1 MTLIDRYARNT
12 PHGKKAING
21 SEKIGTSPRRIG
33 FVLSSLHFGGAERV
47 ALNLA
52 SALKSEGYDVQFV
65 LMDASGEFLSRAE
78 ADFSVVD
85 LRCDRTWKLPGKLAL
100 YLLRQRPV
108 AVLSSFWKLNICLA
122 TARIVSP
129 STAIGLWEHSSP
141 QVEGNSPTWLFA
153 PSATI
158 LYRLATCVI
167 TVSHTVADDIAQRTL
182 GLRSRIVTIDNAIPP
197 PKITAMPFGANT
209 PNGTRELVWVGRLAE
224 VKNPGLMIAAFAQ
237 LPERAL
243 GYRLR
248 LIGEGALRP
257 ELERQAERLGVAD
270 RVIFTGFLSDPY
282 PAVATAHLLVISS
295 VTEGLPTV
303 AIEAMYLGIN
313 VVSTDCGSGI
323 RDIVAN
329 GRLGSIVPNHDPA
342 ALAKSIAER
351 LDKPITATE
360 LRRNACRYEPGV
372 VASRVLHALKLRD
385 ARIDVPDRD

>member
-1 MTLIDRYARNT
+1 M
-12 PHGKKAING
+12 NG
-21 SEKIGTSPRRIG
+21 SEKIRPAQRRIG

-52 SALKSEGYDVQFV
+52 AALKSEGYDIQFV
-65 LMDASGEFLSRAE
+65 LMDASGEFLSRAQ
-78 ADFSVVD
+78 ANFSVVD

-100 YLLRQRPV
+100 YLWRQRPA
-108 AVLSSFWKLNICLA
+108 AVVSSFWKLNICLA
-122 TARIVSP
+122 AARIVSP

-153 PSATI
+153 PTATI

-167 TVSHTVADDIAQRTL
+167 TVSRTVADDIAQRTL

-197 PKITAMPFGANT
+197 PEVAAKPSGADT
-209 PNGTRELVWVGRLAE
+209 PYGMRKLVWVGRLAE
-224 VKNPGLMIAAFAQ
+224 VKNPGLMIEAFAQ
-237 LPERAL
+237 LPERGR

-248 LIGEGALRP
+248 LIGEGGLRP

-282 PAVATAHLLVISS
+282 PAIATADLLVISS

-313 VVSTDCGSGI
+313 VVSTDCGSGM
-323 RDIVAN
+323 RDIVAD

-342 ALAKSIAER
+342 ALAQGIVER
-351 LDKPITATE
+351 LDAPLSSAE
-360 LRRNACRYEPGV
+360 LRQAASRYEPDV
-372 VASRVLHALKLRD
+372 IAYQILHALKLQNTP
-385 ARIDVPDRD
+385 AGFLDRHR